1 MTVVLDS
8 GIWISALQFG
18 GVPLLALEKALTVD
32 RIATCKQIEEEIA
45 RVLTEKM
52 GWEADRVAET
62 LASCLV
68 EAIRVPVTGEVQGI
82 CRDSKDDMVLEC
94 AVNAHADLIVSGDK
108 DLLAVG
114 SYNRIRVVTAR
125 EYVSDLEGLG
135 TV

>member
-1 MTVVLDS
+1 VTVVLDS

-18 GVPLLALEKALTVD
+18 GMPLLALEKALTVD
-32 RIATCKQIEEEIA
+32 RIATCKQIEDEIA

-82 CRDSKDDMVLEC
+82 CRDPKDHMVLEC

-114 SYNRIRVVTAR
+114 SYKRIRVVTAR
-125 EYVSDLEGLG
+125 EYASDLEGLG

>member
-32 RIATCKQIEEEIA
+32 RIATCKQIENEIA

-82 CRDSKDDMVLEC
+82 CRDPKDHMVLEC
-94 AVNAHADLIVSGDK
+94 AVNAHADLIVSGNK

-114 SYNRIRVVTAR
+114 SYKCIRIVTAR
-125 EYVSDLEGLG
+125 EYASDLEGLG